1 MFKNCKA
8 QLLMVQ
14 SIKYGNTDID
24 YTVQYSN
31 RKTLSIEVYP
41 NLQVNVIAPFDASI
55 DEIEQRILKRAA
67 WIVKQKIY
75 FESFLPRIPQREYV
89 AGETH
94 LYLGRRYVLK
104 IRKEQDESVKLKAG
118 NIIIS
123 ASDLSPNR
131 VKSLLGAWYYRHAEK
146 RFRTIMKDVFERFIA
161 QKLSFPDYELKR
173 MKNRWGSCTASGKII
188 INPEIIKAPS
198 KCIEYVITHEV
209 CHLVH
214 PNHSK
219 DFFHL
224 LDEKMPDWQRWKTK
238 LEVLLA

>member
-1 MFKNCKA
+1 MVKNT
-8 QLLMVQ
+8 
-14 SIKYGNTDID
+14 KYGNTDID
-24 YTVQYSN
+24 YTIQHSN

-41 NLQVNVIAPFDASI
+41 NLEVKVIAPLDASSE
-55 DEIEQRILKRAA
+55 EIEQKILKRAA
-67 WIVKQKIY
+67 WIVKQKSY

-104 IRKEQDESVKLKAG
+104 FRKEQNESVKLKAG
-118 NIIIS
+118 NIIVS
-123 ASDLSPNR
+123 ASDLAPHK
-131 VKSLLGAWYYRHAEK
+131 VKQLLGAWYYRNAEK
-146 RFRTIMKDVFERFIA
+146 RFQIIMKEAFGRFNS
-161 QKLSFPDYELKR
+161 QKLRFPNYDLKR

-198 KCIEYVITHEV
+198 KCIEYVITHEI

-219 DFFHL
+219 EFFAL
-224 LDEKMPDWQRWKTK
+224 LDEKMPDWNRWKIK
-238 LEVLLA
+238 LELMLA

>member
-1 MFKNCKA
+1 
-8 QLLMVQ
+8 MVQ
-14 SIKYGNTDID
+14 NTKYGNTDID

-41 NLQVNVIAPFDASI
+41 NLEVNVIAPMDASSK
-55 DEIEQRILKRAA
+55 EIEQKVLKRAA
-67 WIVKQKIY
+67 WIVKQKSY

-104 IRKEQDESVKLKAG
+104 LRNEKDESVKLKAG
-118 NIIIS
+118 NIIVS
-123 ASDLSPNR
+123 SSDLSPHK
-131 VKSLLGAWYYRHAEK
+131 VKLLLGAWYYRHAEI
-146 RFRTIMKDVFERFIA
+146 RFQIIMNDSFERFNSK
-161 QKLSFPDYELKR
+161 KLTFPKYELKR
-173 MKNRWGSCTASGKII
+173 MKNRWGSCTTAGKII

-198 KCIEYVITHEV
+198 KCIEYVITHEI

-219 DFFHL
+219 EFFGL
-224 LDEKMPDWQRWKTK
+224 LDEKMPDWNRWKMK
-238 LEVLLA
+238 LELLLA